1 MAGNQGS
8 FETAGPRQRIGF
20 GSAFEYYQTNG
31 QEKNLCAFVLTS
43 TGFPL
48 IMLVLNRLFFLYG
61 GFSMAASFR
70 RIPVLL
76 LLILQGSFSLDSSA
90 QQPPAGP
97 TGPLQLTLKE
107 AVQLAL
113 KQNPQRIIA
122 QLLVSESDRNSQ
134 IARAALLP
142 QARVAASGSVNQY
155 NLQSIERS
163 KQRSD
168 AGPFQ
173 VVEAG
178 PAFSQTLLNLPLIRG
193 YQIGREGTRQARA
206 DEQTTR
212 EIVVNAVVDQYL
224 LILRA
229 LATRDAANARV
240 ALAQRL
246 YEQATELQ
254 KTGIGLNIDTVR
266 ANVELQNER
275 QNLIDAETLTH
286 TTKYGLAALL
296 DLPRDQDLEVADR
309 LDFYDLPALDRQLLL
324 NQALTSR
331 PEIRSLNSQQRIAKL
346 TTDAA
351 GEQRLPQLDFSG
363 FWYYQGSRF
372 DNGVP
377 AYTYEVSL
385 QFPLF
390 TGGRIRAEE
399 AHAKLEEQHV
409 AEIRRQLEAQIVNDV
424 KSALDEL
431 AAARNS
437 VDVAN
442 LGYKLAQEEV
452 AQAQRRFQ
460 AGVTTNVEVVTAQDA
475 LARASDNQIGA
486 LYQFNLSRAALAR
499 ATGEIEAMYTK

>member
-1 MAGNQGS
+1 
-8 FETAGPRQRIGF
+8 
-20 GSAFEYYQTNG
+20 
-31 QEKNLCAFVLTS
+31 
-43 TGFPL
+43 
-48 IMLVLNRLFFLYG
+48 
-61 GFSMAASFR
+61 MAASFR
-70 RIPVLL
+70 RISVLV
-76 LLILQGSFSLDSSA
+76 LLILQGSFPLNSSA
-90 QQPPAGP
+90 QQPSAGS

-142 QARVAASGSVNQY
+142 QANMAAAGSINQY
-155 NLQSIERS
+155 NFQSIERS
-163 KQRSD
+163 KLRGD

-178 PAFSQTLLNLPLIRG
+178 PTFSQTLLNLPQIRG

-212 EIVVNAVVDQYL
+212 ETVVTAVVDQYL
-224 LILRA
+224 LVLRA
-229 LATRDAANARV
+229 LATRDAANSRV
-240 ALAQRL
+240 VLAQRL

-286 TTKYGLAALL
+286 TTKYGLAQLL
-296 DLPRDQDLEVADR
+296 DLPRDQDVEVTDR
-309 LDFYDLPALDRQLLL
+309 LDFYEIPVLEKEALL
-324 NQALTSR
+324 NQALSSR

-346 TTDAA
+346 TTDSAR
-351 GEQRLPQLDFSG
+351 EQRLPQLDFSG

-372 DNGVP
+372 DNGIP

-390 TGGRIRAEE
+390 TSGRIRAEE

-409 AEIRRQLEAQIVNDV
+409 AETRRQLEAQIVNDV
-424 KSALDEL
+424 KSAFDEL

-437 VDVAN
+437 VEVAN

-499 ATGEIEAMYTK
+499 ATGKIEAVYAK

>member
-1 MAGNQGS
+1 MRKERPMRTLSSRIDSRQPQSNQ
-8 FETAGPRQRIGF
+8 IGL
-20 GSAFEYYQTNG
+20 SARSG
-31 QEKNLCAFVLTS
+31 IIGGRLA
-43 TGFPL
+43 GFPMTANL
-48 IMLVLNRLFFLYG
+48 W
-61 GFSMAASFR
+61 
-70 RIPVLL
+70 RIAVLL
-76 LLILQGSFSLDSSA
+76 LLSLVASFPLVSAPQQSSA
-90 QQPPAGP
+90 SA
-97 TGPLQLTLKE
+97 TGSLQLTLKE

-113 KQNPQRIIA
+113 KQNPQRVIA

-134 IARAALLP
+134 IARSALLP
-142 QARVAASGSVNQY
+142 QASIAASGSLNQY

-163 KQRSD
+163 QDRKA

-178 PAFSQTLLNLPLIRG
+178 PTFSQTILNLPEIRG
-193 YQIGREGTRQARA
+193 YQIGREGTREARA

-212 EIVVNAVVDQYL
+212 ETVVNAVVNQYL

-246 YEQATELQ
+246 YDQATELQ

-275 QNLIDAETLTH
+275 QNLIDADTQTR
-286 TTKYGLAALL
+286 TTKYGLAELL
-296 DLPRDQDLEVADR
+296 DLPPEQDLEVADR
-309 LDFYDLPALDRQLLL
+309 LDFYDLPVLEKEALL
-324 NQALTSR
+324 NEALTSR

-346 TTDAA
+346 TTDSAR
-351 GEQRLPQLDFSG
+351 EQRLPQLDFTG
-363 FWYYQGSRF
+363 FWFYQGEHFS
-372 DNGVP
+372 DGMP
-377 AYTYEVSL
+377 AYTYAVSL

-390 TGGRIRAEE
+390 AGGRIRAEE
-399 AHAKLEEQHV
+399 GHAKLEEQHV
-409 AEIRRQLEAQIVNDV
+409 AEIRRQLDARIVDEV

-431 AAARNS
+431 NAARSS

-442 LGYKLAQEEV
+442 LGYKLAEEEV

-460 AGVTTNVEVVTAQDA
+460 AGVTTNVEVITAQDE

-486 LYQFNLSRAALAR
+486 LFQFNISRAALAR
-499 ATGEIEAMYTK
+499 ATGDIEAMYSK

>member
-1 MAGNQGS
+1 
-8 FETAGPRQRIGF
+8 
-20 GSAFEYYQTNG
+20 
-31 QEKNLCAFVLTS
+31 
-43 TGFPL
+43 
-48 IMLVLNRLFFLYG
+48 
-61 GFSMAASFR
+61 MAASLQ
-70 RIPVLL
+70 RISVALL
-76 LLILQGSFSLDSSA
+76 LFLLASFPLVSA
-90 QQPPAGP
+90 PQQPSAST
-97 TGPLQLTLKE
+97 TGSLQLTLKE
-107 AVQLAL
+107 AVQLSL
-113 KQNPQRIIA
+113 KQNPQRVIA
-122 QLLVSESDRNSQ
+122 QILVSESERNSQ
-134 IARAALLP
+134 IGRSALLP
-142 QARVAASGSVNQY
+142 QARIAASGSLNQY
-155 NLQSIERS
+155 NFQSIERAP
-163 KQRSD
+163 KPAA

-173 VVEAG
+173 VIQAG
-178 PAFSQTLLNLPLIRG
+178 PAFSQTILNFPQIRA
-193 YQIGREGTRQARA
+193 YQIGREGTHQARA

-246 YEQATELQ
+246 YEQAAELQ

-286 TTKYGLAALL
+286 TTKYGLAELL
-296 DLPRDQDLEVADR
+296 DLPRDQDLEVADH

-324 NQALTSR
+324 NQALASR

-363 FWYYQGSRF
+363 FWLYQGSRF
-372 DNGVP
+372 DNGIP
-377 AYTYEVSL
+377 AYTYEASL
-385 QFPLF
+385 QFPIF
-390 TGGRIRAEE
+390 TGGRIRADE
-399 AHAKLEEQHV
+399 ARAKLEEQHV
-409 AEIRRQLEAQIVNDV
+409 AEIRRQVEAQIVDEV
-424 KSALDEL
+424 KSALDQL
-431 AAARNS
+431 TAARNS
-437 VDVAN
+437 VDVAS
-442 LGYKLAQEEV
+442 LGLQLAQEEV

>member
-1 MAGNQGS
+1 
-8 FETAGPRQRIGF
+8 
-20 GSAFEYYQTNG
+20 
-31 QEKNLCAFVLTS
+31 
-43 TGFPL
+43 
-48 IMLVLNRLFFLYG
+48 
-61 GFSMAASFR
+61 MAASFR
-70 RIPVLL
+70 RISVFL
-76 LLILQGSFSLDSSA
+76 LLILQGPFPPDSFA
-90 QQPPAGP
+90 QQPLPASNRS
-97 TGPLQLTLKE
+97 LQLTLKE

-122 QLLVSESDRNSQ
+122 RLLVSESDRNSQ

-142 QARVAASGSVNQY
+142 QANMAASGSVNQY
-155 NLQSIERS
+155 NFQSIERS
-163 KQRSD
+163 KPRTD

-178 PAFSQTLLNLPLIRG
+178 PTFSQTLLNLPQIRE

-212 EIVVNAVVDQYL
+212 ETVVTAVVDQYL
-224 LILRA
+224 LVLRA

-240 ALAQRL
+240 VLAQRL

-275 QNLIDAETLTH
+275 QNLIDAETLSH
-286 TTKYGLAALL
+286 TTKYGLAQLL
-296 DLPRDQDLEVADR
+296 DLPRDQDLEVTDR
-309 LDFYDLPALDRQLLL
+309 LDFYEIPVIEKEALL
-324 NQALTSR
+324 NQALSSR

-346 TTDAA
+346 TTDSAR
-351 GEQRLPQLDFSG
+351 EQRLPQLDFSG

-372 DNGVP
+372 DNGIP

-390 TGGRIRAEE
+390 TSGRIRAEE

-409 AEIRRQLEAQIVNDV
+409 AETRRQLEAQIVNDV
-424 KSALDEL
+424 KSAFDQL

-442 LGYKLAQEEV
+442 LGYQLAQEEV

-499 ATGEIEAMYTK
+499 ATGQIEAVYAK